1 MLLQHTN
8 KLAFE
13 VYMEPF
19 KKHVT
24 RKLTFLNPLS
34 SVSHFVIFSQI
45 PTRLCYSLKSDQLHH
60 ETEEDFYTYGS

>member
-19 KKHVT
+19 KKYVT

-34 SVSHFVIFSQI
+34 SVSHFVIFS
-45 PTRLCYSLKSDQLHH
+45 
-60 ETEEDFYTYGS
+60 